1 MAHPLETIWN
11 SLVNKKAETEDFLRA
26 SMNRPETSA
35 LEDEYFPYTI
45 KENSDNLVVKCL
57 CEKMEN
63 LLMDIRDDVEK
74 L

>member
-1 MAHPLETIWN
+1 MTFESGIKPK
-11 SLVNKKAETEDFLRA
+11 VKNKLNESINYA
-26 SMNRPETSA
+26 
-35 LEDEYFPYTI
+35 YTI

-63 LLMDIRDDVEK
+63 LLMDIREDVEK